1 MIYTQMYMTT
11 KKKLLEAIKKQKLY
25 TALVKKALKQAEE
38 SHGEQKRDDGGGVLG
53 NHIYPLAYSVLER
66 YEGEGFLE
74 DLVVLSLLHDTMED
88 DENFDE
94 KICLEIFGSK
104 VCENVKNLTKDERK
118 IRRYSGNN
126 ENLYELL
133 KFFANKEYI
142 EKVNGSNE
150 ICKIVKLEDRINN
163 LKSIE
168 KLGTDP
174 KNFRYVMES
183 DTLFVSMA
191 KKTKSF
197 DYVPLLKREIVRL
210 SS

>member
-1 MIYTQMYMTT
+1 ME
-11 KKKLLEAIKKQKLY
+11 KVELLKAIKKQKVY
-25 TALVKKALKQAEE
+25 TNLVKKALKQAEE
-38 SHGEQKRDDGGGVLG
+38 SHGEQKRDDGEGVLEG
-53 NHIYPLAYSVLER
+53 HIYPVTYSILER
-66 YEGEGFLE
+66 YEGEDFLE
-74 DLVVLSLLHDTMED
+74 DLVILSLLHDTMED

-94 KICLEIFGSK
+94 KICLDRFGSK

-118 IRRYSGNN
+118 IRGYSGNN

-150 ICKIVKLEDRINN
+150 ICKIVKLEDRIHN
-163 LKSIE
+163 LKSTK

-174 KNFRYVMES
+174 KNFRYIMES
-183 DTLFVSMA
+183 ETLFASMA

-197 DYVPLLKREIVRL
+197 DYIPLLKREIVRL

>member
-1 MIYTQMYMTT
+1 ME
-11 KKKLLEAIKKQKLY
+11 KAELLKAIKKQKVY
-25 TALVKKALKQAEE
+25 TNLVKKALKQAEK
-38 SHGEQKRDDGGGVLG
+38 SHGNQKRDDGEGVLEG
-53 NHIYPLAYSVLER
+53 HIYPVTYSILER

-88 DENFDE
+88 DDNFDE
-94 KICLEIFGSK
+94 KNCSKIFGEK
-104 VCENVKNLTKDERK
+104 VCKNVKNLTKDEGK
-118 IRRYSGNN
+118 IRGYSGDN

-150 ICKIVKLEDRINN
+150 ICKIVKLEDRIHN
-163 LKSIE
+163 LKSTK

-174 KNFRYVMES
+174 KNFRYIMES
-183 DTLFVSMA
+183 ETLFISMA

-210 SS
+210 TS